1 MNIQSCNVKLMLQPE
16 ERESYVDTTFQL
28 DDVKKLNEKTTPLRT
43 EGVRIQNNSLPKL
56 LNYKKPGTDHP
67 FILIN
72 DITIDKFRIIPDER
86 RNNYKF
92 VYGIPTV
99 ARSQKQKYILQTL
112 DSLFKDLASIEEMNA
127 LIVIM
132 VADLDPDKCRAVTN
146 MIKVNHGQYI
156 DKGVLEIICPHSSL
170 YPFLANARRTLR
182 DPDDRFL
189 WRSKQNIDFAFLMW
203 YASSKGEYYIQLE
216 DDIIATER
224 YAYHINDYV
233 EKVKNDFWF
242 LIHFSPLGFI
252 GKLMRSNDLVS
263 FAQYLLLFY
272 TTQPCDW
279 LLYGYAR
286 SLICYSGL
294 DEKGCVALLNTII
307 LVDTPSLFQHMGTVS
322 SLEGKVQ
329 NLKDPEF
336 KDTIDEHKDPIYSNP
351 RAIVTTTFS
360 VYARNSAITVYR
372 GVGVLWSDKVLK
384 GNNIIVEFYNLEE
397 LKGINIQS
405 GREDHPHDTLLHGI
419 VEYKQSLKGDYELWG
434 EFKDGKV
441 YIYASES
448 KLIHT
453 IRVTATE
460 QQDNWLLV
468 SHFEC
473 LR

>member
-1 MNIQSCNVKLMLQPE
+1 MS
-16 ERESYVDTTFQL
+16 ERG
-28 DDVKKLNEKTTPLRT
+28 R
-43 EGVRIQNNSLPKL
+43 GR
-56 LNYKKPGTDHP
+56 
-67 FILIN
+67 
-72 DITIDKFRIIPDER
+72 
-86 RNNYKF
+86 
-92 VYGIPTV
+92 
-99 ARSQKQKYILQTL
+99 
-112 DSLFKDLASIEEMNA
+112 
-127 LIVIM
+127 
-132 VADLDPDKCRAVTN
+132 
-146 MIKVNHGQYI
+146 
-156 DKGVLEIICPHSSL
+156 
-170 YPFLANARRTLR
+170 
-182 DPDDRFL
+182 
-189 WRSKQNIDFAFLMW
+189 
-203 YASSKGEYYIQLE
+203 
-216 DDIIATER
+216 
-224 YAYHINDYV
+224 
-233 EKVKNDFWF
+233 
-242 LIHFSPLGFI
+242 
-252 GKLMRSNDLVS
+252 
-263 FAQYLLLFY
+263 
-272 TTQPCDW
+272 
-279 LLYGYAR
+279 GYAR